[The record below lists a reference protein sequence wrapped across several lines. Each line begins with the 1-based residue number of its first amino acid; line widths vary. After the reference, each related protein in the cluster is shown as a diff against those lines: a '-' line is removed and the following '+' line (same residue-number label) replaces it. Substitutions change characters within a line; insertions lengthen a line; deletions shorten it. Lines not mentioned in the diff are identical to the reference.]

1 MVIRKATL
9 EDTEDFLRLVRLVRQ
24 GMENRDWFY
33 LDPPEDVRAMMAD
46 GSMAFWAAMEE
57 DTMAGVFSILMP
69 GLETYN
75 YGRELNF
82 SQEALLRVVHMD
94 TAAVHPDYRGLGLQ
108 RRLMEEAERY
118 AATLGNRIL
127 LTTVHPENRY
137 SLENILSLGY
147 TLVRELP
154 MYGSRRYLLRKD
166 LP

>member
-9 EDTEDFLRLVRLVRQ
+9 EDTEAFLRLVRQVRE
-24 GMENRDWFY
+24 GMQQKDWFY
-33 LDPPEDVRAMMAD
+33 LDPPEDVRAMMED
-46 GSMAFWAAMEE
+46 GSMIFWAAMDGER
-57 DTMAGVFSILMP
+57 MVAVFSILMP
-69 GLETYN
+69 GLEGYS

-82 SQEALLRVVHMD
+82 SEEALLRVVHMD
-94 TAAVHPDYRGLGLQ
+94 TAAVHPDYRGRGLQ
-108 RRLMEEAERY
+108 RRLMAEAEAY
-118 AATLGNRIL
+118 ARTLGNRIL

-147 TLVRELP
+147 VLEKELP